1 MNMKSAT
8 VLSRLKPQSP
18 RARRAVLGAGF
29 IALAVIA
36 SASIFATGP
45 EPLPEEREEKAWP
58 VSTLAIEPTRLRPS
72 FSAHGR
78 IEASHQARL
87 RTDLNAQVLEVHVK
101 AGEWVPEGALL
112 ISLDDRES
120 RLALAQHQATV
131 SELAAVIRSIELEAA
146 QIEAT
151 TDHYASMQQI
161 AQHKL
166 ERHQNLMSE
175 RLISQALLDEVTAQ
189 ANQAQIQYRTHLR
202 ELQDFPNRL
211 AAANAKLSRARAL
224 LADAELDVQK
234 SRIVA
239 PFSGPVLDVHVAAGD
254 RSGLGSPLLEIADA
268 ASFELRVQIP
278 NAYGDRFHD
287 HLSRSSVVYADTD
300 YGARL
305 KLQRFASQVRRGQS
319 GLDAF
324 FEVPVESGAPA
335 TALGRMVAISVK
347 LPEEDDVVA
356 LPVQSLYENNRV
368 YAVQDQRLQ
377 SIPIERVG
385 ELRTEQGEYRVLV
398 RSPELKPGQ
407 KIITTQLPR
416 AISGLLVEPA

>member
-1 MNMKSAT
+1 MKPAIA
-8 VLSRLKPQSP
+8 LSRLKPQSL
-18 RARRAVLGAGF
+18 RARRAALGASF
-29 IALAVIA
+29 IALAVVM

-45 EPLPEEREEKAWP
+45 KPLPEVREEKSWP
-58 VSTLAIEPTRLRPS
+58 VSTVAIKPTRLRPT
-72 FSAHGR
+72 FTAHGR
-78 IEASHQARL
+78 IEASHLARL
-87 RTDLNAQVLEVHVK
+87 RTDLNAQVLDVHVK

-112 ISLDDRES
+112 VSLDDRES

-131 SELAAVIRSIELEAA
+131 MELEAVIRSIELEA
-146 QIEAT
+146 QQTEAS

-161 AQHKL
+161 AQQKQ
-166 ERHQNLMSE
+166 ERHQNLMSD

-202 ELQDFPNRL
+202 ELEDFPNRL

-224 LADAELDVQK
+224 LADAQLDVEK
-234 SRIVA
+234 TRIVA
-239 PFSGPVLDVHVAAGD
+239 PFSGPILEVHVAAGD

-268 ASFELRVQIP
+268 TSFELRVQIP
-278 NAYGDRFHD
+278 NAYGDRFHV
-287 HLSRSSVVYADTD
+287 HLSRSSTVYADTD

-305 KLQRFASQVRRGQS
+305 TLQRFASQVRSGQS

-324 FEVPVESGAPA
+324 FQVPVQSGAPA
-335 TALGRMVAISVK
+335 TALGRMVAVSVN

-356 LPVQSLYENNRV
+356 LPVQSLYENDRI
-368 YAVQDQRLQ
+368 YAVKDQRLQ
-377 SIPIERVG
+377 SIQIERVG
-385 ELRTEQGEYRVLV
+385 ELRTEQGDYRVLV